1 MKTQK
6 LNVLRGSQNMSRAK
20 QKPVRGTVTKRTVPK
35 QLTPW
40 QPGQSGNP
48 KGRPKG
54 ARNKL
59 TTEFF
64 DDFYAT
70 WQTHGAKALEEVAEK
85 HPRDFVRVAAM
96 LMPKEFEIKT
106 PLDDLTDV
114 ELADL
119 ITAVQSLVAGSL
131 ALPAAGGDGAA
142 SKPH

>member
-1 MKTQK
+1 
-6 LNVLRGSQNMSRAK
+6 MSSAK

-64 DDFYAT
+64 EDFYSA
-70 WQTHGAKALEEVAEK
+70 WQKHGAKALEQVAESS
-85 HPRDFVRVAAM
+85 PRDFVRVAAM

-106 PLDDLTDV
+106 PLDDMSDA

-119 ITAVQSLVAGSL
+119 IATVQSLIAGTL
-131 ALPAAGGDGAA
+131 VVPAAEGSRAA
-142 SKPH
+142 TKPH

>member
-1 MKTQK
+1 MSKAAKNRPSVKTE
-6 LNVLRGSQNMSRAK
+6 
-20 QKPVRGTVTKRTVPK
+20 RTVPK

-40 QPGQSGNP
+40 RPGQSGNP
-48 KGRPKG
+48 SGRPKG

-64 DDFYAT
+64 EDFYAA
-70 WQTHGAKALEEVAEK
+70 WQAHGAKALEKVAET

-96 LMPKEFEIKT
+96 LMPKEFELKT
-106 PLDDLTDV
+106 PLDDITDV

-119 ITAVQSLVAGSL
+119 ITPVQSLIAGSL
-131 ALPAAGGDGAA
+131 AVPAAEGNGAA

>member
-1 MKTQK
+1 MQMHGDAK
-6 LNVLRGSQNMSRAK
+6 LNVPGGAKMK
-20 QKPVRGTVTKRTVPK
+20 QKPSTVTKRAVPK

-48 KGRPKG
+48 HGRPKG

-64 DDFYAT
+64 EHFYAT
-70 WQTHGAKALEEVAEK
+70 WQKHGATALEKVAET

-96 LMPKEFEIKT
+96 LMPKEFELKT
-106 PLDDLTDV
+106 PLDDMTDA

-119 ITAVQSLVAGSL
+119 IATVQSLIAGTL
-131 ALPAAGGDGAA
+131 VVPAAEGIRATT
-142 SKPH
+142 KPH

>member
-1 MKTQK
+1 M
-6 LNVLRGSQNMSRAK
+6 NSAK
-20 QKPVRGTVTKRTVPK
+20 QKPVRGAVTKRTVPK

-48 KGRPKG
+48 SGRPKG

-64 DDFYAT
+64 EDFYAA
-70 WQTHGAKALEEVAEK
+70 WQAHGAKALENMAATS
-85 HPRDFVRVAAM
+85 PRDFVRVAAM
-96 LMPKEFEIKT
+96 LMPKEFELKT
-106 PLDDLTDV
+106 PLDDMTDA

-119 ITAVQSLVAGSL
+119 ITAVQSLIAGSL
-131 ALPAAGGDGAA
+131 AFPATVGDGAA